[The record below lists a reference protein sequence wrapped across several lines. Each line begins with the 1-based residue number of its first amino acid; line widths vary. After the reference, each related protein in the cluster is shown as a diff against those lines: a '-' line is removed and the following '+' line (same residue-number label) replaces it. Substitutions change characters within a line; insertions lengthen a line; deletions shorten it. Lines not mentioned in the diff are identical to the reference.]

1 MSSTKTIQQR
11 NRELGDKVLEE
22 AQQNP
27 QAYPGKFVGI
37 ANDRIVVATDDLDE
51 LGRRLRQADP
61 DPAKRFWLEVGRDY
75 REVHE
80 IWEAS

>member
-1 MSSTKTIQQR
+1 MSSTKTIQER
-11 NRELGDKVLEE
+11 NRELGEKVLEE
-22 AQQNP
+22 ARQNP

-37 ANDRIVVATDDLDE
+37 ANGKVVVVTDELDE
-51 LGRRLRQADP
+51 LGRCLRQADP
-61 DPAKRFWLEVGRDY
+61 DPANCFWFEVGRDY